1 MRWDKD
7 GREYTMLKEELHWE
21 PVWNSSTSTA
31 KLYIRGLEPPTS
43 TDAFSIKDESELDK
57 IPSGELDTFSPN
69 KISTDADV
77 KGKPVPIN
85 KDMENLILLGL

>member
-1 MRWDKD
+1 
-7 GREYTMLKEELHWE
+7 MLKEELHWE
-21 PVWNSSTSTA
+21 PVLDCSMETSTA

-43 TDAFSIKDESELDK
+43 TDSFHLREKSELDK

-69 KISTDADV
+69 KISTDSDV
-77 KGKPVPIN
+77 KGSPVPMN